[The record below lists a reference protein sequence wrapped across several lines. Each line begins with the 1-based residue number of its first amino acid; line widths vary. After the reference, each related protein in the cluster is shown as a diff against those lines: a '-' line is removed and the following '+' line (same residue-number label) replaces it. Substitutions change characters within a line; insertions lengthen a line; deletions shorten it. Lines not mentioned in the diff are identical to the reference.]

1 MQKIKKKK
9 ERREGGMNENKSVRL
24 WLNLEN
30 NKTNSPTVTLAI
42 QPNKDVPESK
52 LRSYN

>member
-1 MQKIKKKK
+1 
-9 ERREGGMNENKSVRL
+9 MNENKSVRL
-24 WLNLEN
+24 CLNLEN
-30 NKTNSPTVTLAI
+30 NKTNSPTVTVAI